1 MPAIPKHNT
10 AVAEGTWDAGANV
23 GRISADA
30 KADVLRKEYAWVDPK
45 KDPDT
50 KSAYKFPHHFVST
63 DGKPGAASLSG
74 VRNALARLPD
84 SKIPPGDKTGV
95 KAHLEAHLNAA
106 KKGIEDALRECGGI
120 VTKGDGLR
128 LKGIRAETREAD
140 FIASTDAVDAHGEVI
155 DQSSWQLNQYQL
167 NPIVLYGH
175 NSRDLPIGKATGV
188 GVRGGRLEA
197 TIQFASADANPM
209 AEQVWRLVQEGILRA
224 VSVGFMPTDGKYEVR
239 DGEDVFVWYAPVLK
253 EISVV
258 PVPANYEALAKMKA
272 AFRAVADDDD
282 ADRAPAADSEEP
294 NPEDETMGDTNTTE
308 TKGTDATAQKIGELN
323 IKLVEVE
330 QRADKAEA
338 RATLA
343 EKALE
348 GAQAQVK
355 KLEDAAKVLESE
367 HAKACA
373 DRDAATKRADEADAK
388 LVEVE
393 VEALV
398 GVKIEPSEKADF
410 VELRKSNPAL
420 FKSMVDKRADMKL
433 TARVV
438 KADPKQDD
446 PSPGGSGAAN
456 DAVQAFNA
464 L

>member
-1 MPAIPKHNT
+1 
-10 AVAEGTWDAGANV
+10 
-23 GRISADA
+23 
-30 KADVLRKEYAWVDPK
+30 
-45 KDPDT
+45 
-50 KSAYKFPHHFVST
+50 
-63 DGKPGAASLSG
+63 
-74 VRNALARLPD
+74 
-84 SKIPPGDKTGV
+84 
-95 KAHLEAHLNAA
+95 
-106 KKGIEDALRECGGI
+106 
-120 VTKGDGLR
+120 
-128 LKGIRAETREAD
+128 
-140 FIASTDAVDAHGEVI
+140 
-155 DQSSWQLNQYQL
+155 
-167 NPIVLYGH
+167 
-175 NSRDLPIGKATGV
+175 
-188 GVRGGRLEA
+188 
-197 TIQFASADANPM
+197 
-209 AEQVWRLVQEGILRA
+209 
-224 VSVGFMPTDGKYEVR
+224 
-239 DGEDVFVWYAPVLK
+239 
-253 EISVV
+253 
-258 PVPANYEALAKMKA
+258 
-272 AFRAVADDDD
+272 
-282 ADRAPAADSEEP
+282 
-294 NPEDETMGDTNTTE
+294 MGDTNTTE

-446 PSPGGSGAAN
+446 PSPGASGAVN